1 MEPNKVEK
9 QIREKL
15 NAREINPS
23 ATSWDRLDA
32 MLSVAE
38 NKKPKRNFKWLFV
51 AAGIVGFVFVGLF
64 LINLK
69 ETNSEI
75 NTHQTVVEST
85 VEVNVVKEKEEGKT
99 VFQTNEPIHSVQNLT
114 VIKSN
119 EVVVISTSKES
130 KSKIKKK
137 QGSAISSAKLK
148 MMEQTTVAEVIPQKA
163 EEKSKETSNV
173 TTLLAA
179 SDPNILERKSQG
191 KPKLKINANALLS
204 QVDGEIELTFRQKTI
219 KIISKKFESAREAIV
234 SRNQE

>member
-23 ATSWDRLDA
+23 VSSWDRLDA

-38 NKKPKRNFKWLFV
+38 NKKPKRNFRWLFV

-64 LINLK
+64 LRDQKDTNLDIK
-69 ETNSEI
+69 N
-75 NTHQTVVEST
+75 NQTVVESNIDA
-85 VEVNVVKEKEEGKT
+85 EKGKGVKEQI
-99 VFQTNEPIHSVQNLT
+99 FQTEAQNQSIKDKAG
-114 VIKSN
+114 IKST
-119 EVVVISTSKES
+119 EVAAISTAASA
-130 KSKIKKK
+130 KIKK
-137 QGSAISSAKLK
+137 
-148 MMEQTTVAEVIPQKA
+148 EQHKTVPSVNPESNNQESIAEVIPQNT
-163 EEKSKETSNV
+163 EEKPKETSN
-173 TTLLAA
+173 TATLLAT
-179 SDPNILERKSQG
+179 SDSNTSEKTGLS

-219 KIISKKFESAREAIV
+219 KTITKKFESAREAIV